1 MIKKDKDVIKIVFNH
16 VFVILKN
23 IQEDLLVLQLNNYK
37 NKIKIFYYN
46 TK

>member
-23 IQEDLLVLQLNNYK
+23 IQEDLLVL
-37 NKIKIFYYN
+37 
-46 TK
+46 